1 MRHMVGFGKQ
11 KIAQRLG
18 SILLSLTCV
27 LGLVQ
32 VGAAGPANADTTS
45 RWTIMNWDIDTLND
59 GGLGAAQ
66 SYGEM
71 LNDLRDLAGEEV
83 RNRYWE
89 TETVD
94 DHYIELQIENNGD
107 HFLSLYFRS
116 SNLYLEGFTVRGQNY
131 QFRDTPDSLMREFIR
146 HYRAGNL
153 AFDVLGYS
161 SSYGELD
168 AQGNRGNAHFTTA
181 DLYHYFYEMIN
192 FTAATQNNHR
202 LRLANIIAATSE
214 AVRSGWIRRRI
225 QTVLHYGSHIDEN
238 GGRQTTLGGFGLALE
253 NNWSR
258 LSRLAYRSRAGSANS
273 SDYVN
278 INGYSYQS
286 LTDITLGNVPRR
298 IPSLEGLLALGSSH

>member
-1 MRHMVGFGKQ
+1 MVGFGKQ

-18 SILLSLTCV
+18 SILLSLACV

-71 LNDLRDLAGEEV
+71 LNRLRNLAGEEV

-153 AFDVLGYS
+153 AFGVLGYS

-258 LSRLAYRSRAGSANS
+258 LSRLAYRSRVGSANS